1 MVCSGCG
8 PVSMASSKQQAA
20 SSNQQSA
27 ISNQQSANSK
37 QQTANSK
44 GRGTVGWRAQH
55 CKSPSASRCC
65 ASCVLISLS
74 KYPGMNVECKANH
87 FCQHT
92 QGVRGGVGGVG
103 FVTRVVTRV
112 VTSAQYTCVCV
123 CVFVCGGAASV
134 VSFRFLGWCG
144 PLKSTTPSSPSSY
157 FRSAGTVGT
166 TSLPGYAW
174 VRDPAARRVITV
186 CTASTRLSVSCMHSP
201 SWLTSVGLGFTLVN
215 PLPLSPRRGSAT
227 SPDDHIGVLH
237 YPSKHTGVAA
247 CYASVTHHRL
257 ACLCVCM

>member
-1 MVCSGCG
+1 MQGKPLLPAHAG
-8 PVSMASSKQQAA
+8 
-20 SSNQQSA
+20 SA
-27 ISNQQSANSK
+27 
-37 QQTANSK
+37 
-44 GRGTVGWRAQH
+44 GW
-55 CKSPSASRCC
+55 
-65 ASCVLISLS
+65 
-74 KYPGMNVECKANH
+74 G
-87 FCQHT
+87 
-92 QGVRGGVGGVG
+92 GRGGVRNEGRNEGRNECTVH
-103 FVTRVVTRV
+103 V
-112 VTSAQYTCVCV
+112 CVCV
-123 CVFVCGGAASV
+123 CVCVWGAASV

-257 ACLCVCM
+257 ACVCVCM